1 MIPQRVKLSGFLS
14 YKEPQEVR
22 FDTSRLWMLTGPNGS
37 GKSSI
42 FDALTYA
49 LFGCH
54 RGGTQNSTELINRG
68 SSTLA
73 VEFDFLL
80 DGRAHRIHRTLRELK
95 SGPKSTCQVLR
106 QEPGGEWAAVSGTNI
121 KTAFDAW
128 ISEKIGLDYNT
139 FTSSVLLLQGKAE
152 KLLDSTPT
160 GRAGVLARIVDLERY
175 QKLHARADEKRRE
188 LKLVLENVSN
198 QLAGTKAVSDEEFAA
213 AEAAIANAARLRD
226 ETQARIDRLQE
237 CELKA
242 LRWADAVA
250 AFDTARDKLTHSEA
264 ILGHAV
270 AIEKDFARLREL
282 HDVLPAVTTIVT
294 ERGRIAHSNGT
305 TETLRSQRSGKADAR
320 RETDHAGHQ
329 SRDQRDGLK
338 KTLAKDE
345 ARQAK
350 LNGEL
355 RELAGVLEKVKHVD
369 DAEAEVRRLA
379 AELKRFAPTLDA
391 EIIQHEADVS
401 RLAAIAPVLP
411 LLERLRQDRADLLQA
426 MNREAAAR
434 AGVDAL
440 LAEGKRAKDE
450 HEKRTAELAEAAA
463 TREAAAAAMAEARAL
478 AQQAKKLAEAFDKLS
493 DEKTCAACGQEL
505 TADHYRAE
513 KKRRGDEAKAAEKK
527 SAEFTKQ
534 AAAAREAED
543 AASAAEAVA
552 KGTRD
557 KLRDEFTAKTNEQK
571 QAAADMARLAASCK
585 QGWLALPD
593 AFRLQVSEV
602 LPEDWTVIAYPDLH
616 HLAALRADVQGLEAV
631 RKKLRE
637 ATQAMNDARIV
648 RSQYESACERLEK
661 AKHGLPSSGSAT
673 LRAEFAAKQAED
685 ATLTKDIAAA
695 KAGIAKLDA
704 DVDRFQRRLGE
715 LDRDLVEIDGKL
727 ALEESTRKQSQ
738 EAIDRAKKSL
748 PAAWQGPLETAGFS
762 ERAKWQDEFDKLTAK
777 GTEQK
782 HTQLQAAR
790 NGLDTLRAEIEI
802 LRQERDA
809 FPEEARRSPESVR
822 EELSA
827 ARDECDYRNED
838 FMLAQRQQGV
848 LEEFRRRRAELS
860 EKFLVVDAEHNRCK
874 RLAELLG
881 RDRLQRHLVRKAE
894 RQIVDCANGV
904 LDRLSDGALFLK
916 LVGKD
921 DGASAEKALELECI
935 NRGTGGA
942 PINVAFISGSQRF
955 RVAVAL
961 ALGIGQ
967 YASRQFR
974 PIESVIIDEGFGCLD
989 RSNRQVMIQELQN
1002 LRGHLKSILLVS
1014 HQEEFADAF
1023 PDGYKFELVDGAT
1036 RVSRK

>member
-49 LFGCH
+49 LFGWH
-54 RGGTQNSTELINRG
+54 RGGSQNATELINRG
-68 SSTLA
+68 STTLT

-80 DGRAHRIHRTLRELK
+80 DGSLHRIHRTLRELK

-106 QEPGGEWAAVSGTNI
+106 QEPGGEWTALSGTNV
-121 KTAFDAW
+121 KTAFDEW
-128 ISEKIGLDYNT
+128 VSEKIGLDYNT

-152 KLLDSTPT
+152 KLLDATPT

-175 QKLHARADEKRRE
+175 QKLHARADEKRKE
-188 LKLVLENVSN
+188 LKLVLENVAN
-198 QLAGTKAVSDEEFAA
+198 QLAGTRMVSDEEYAA
-213 AEAAIANAARLRD
+213 AEAAIANAVRLRD
-226 ETQARIDRLQE
+226 ETQAKIDRLQE

-250 AFDTARDKLTHSEA
+250 KYEAARDKLTHSEA

-282 HDVLPAVTTIVT
+282 HDVFPAVTTIVT

-305 TETLRSQRSGKADAR
+305 TETLAKQRASKADAR
-320 RETDHAGHQ
+320 READHAGHQ
-329 SRDQRDGLK
+329 SRDQRDNLK

-369 DAEAEVRRLA
+369 DAEAEVKRLA
-379 AELKRFAPTLDA
+379 AELKRFSPTLDA
-391 EIIQHEADVS
+391 EILQHDAEVS
-401 RLAAIAPVLP
+401 RLANIAPALP
-411 LLERLRQDRADLLQA
+411 LLERLRQDRTDLVQA
-426 MNREAAAR
+426 IHREAAAR
-434 AGVDAL
+434 AEVDTL
-440 LAEGKRAKDE
+440 LAEGKLAKDE
-450 HEKRTAELAEAAA
+450 HEKRTAELAEAGAA
-463 TREAAAAAMAEARAL
+463 REAAAAASAEARAL

-527 SAEFTKQ
+527 SAEVTKQ
-534 AAAAREAED
+534 AASAREAED
-543 AASAAEAVA
+543 AAASAESAAKA
-552 KGTRD
+552 KRD
-557 KLRDEFTAKTNEQK
+557 KLRDAFTAKTNEQK
-571 QAAADMARLAASCK
+571 QAAADVSRLAASCK
-585 QGWLALPD
+585 QSYLGLTD
-593 AFRLQVSEV
+593 AYKERVSPV
-602 LPEDWTVIAYPDLH
+602 LPVDWTVIEYPDRH
-616 HLAALRADVQGLEAV
+616 HLAELRSEVQGLEAV

-637 ATQAMNDARIV
+637 ATQAMNDFRIA
-648 RSQYESACERLEK
+648 RSQHDSACERLEK
-661 AKHGLPSSGSAT
+661 AKHGLPSSDSAKP
-673 LRAEFAAKQAED
+673 RADFTAKQAED

-695 KAGIAKLDA
+695 KTNIAKLDA

-748 PAAWQGPLETAGFS
+748 PPAWQAPLETAGLG
-762 ERAKWQDEFDKLTAK
+762 ERAKWQDEFDTLTRK

-848 LEEFRRRRAELS
+848 FEEFRRRRAELG
-860 EKFLVVDAEHNRCK
+860 EQYKIVDAEHNRCK

-921 DGASAEKALELECI
+921 DGTSAEKALELECI

-942 PINVAFISGSQRF
+942 PINVSFISGSQRF
-955 RVAVAL
+955 RVAVSL

-967 YASRQFR
+967 YASRQYR

-1002 LRGHLKSILLVS
+1002 LRGHVKSILLVS

-1036 RVSRK
+1036 RVMRK